1 MHAALQR
8 CRRARQRWSALRDA
22 TITEIYEG
30 TLVIRRMVMTRGGNG
45 LR

>member
-1 MHAALQR
+1 MYAALQR
-8 CRRARQRWSALRDA
+8 CRRARQRWSALRGA

-30 TLVIRRMVMTRGGNG
+30 TLDIRRLVMTRGGNG

>member
-1 MHAALQR
+1 MYAALNR
-8 CRRARQRWSALRDA
+8 CRRAPQRLSALRDA

-30 TLVIRRMVMTRGGNG
+30 TLDIRRLVITRGGNG